1 MSEKI
6 QDGRKMLFVSCTV
19 HSSKTSSR
27 LEVRECSDQSP
38 EKASLKNWQKKKYKY
53 KYIQTENTFF
63 PDVIQFIIIITI
75 MYILYLLEANDV
87 LIKLW
92 IKE

>member
-1 MSEKI
+1 
-6 QDGRKMLFVSCTV
+6 MLFVSCTV
-19 HSSKTSSR
+19 HSSKTSSS

-53 KYIQTENTFF
+53 KYIQTEKTFF
-63 PDVIQFIIIITI
+63 PDVIQFIIIIIIIIII
-75 MYILYLLEANDV
+75 MYILYLLEADDV